1 LFIEVYLFLD
11 YLFITTSNPN
21 GMFDRRM
28 YDRSK
33 KREALE
39 KKTELFLLS
48 KYLNLEVKN
57 AMLKFEIRNIIVTYL
72 VNEKILGEYP
82 LDF

>member
-21 GMFDRRM
+21 GMFDRRI
-28 YDRSK
+28 YDRFK

-72 VNEKILGEYP
+72 VYEKILGEYP

>member
-1 LFIEVYLFLD
+1 MVCLTEECMTD
-11 YLFITTSNPN
+11 P
-21 GMFDRRM
+21 
-28 YDRSK
+28 
-33 KREALE
+33 KRGKRLK

>member
-1 LFIEVYLFLD
+1 
-11 YLFITTSNPN
+11 
-21 GMFDRRM
+21 MFDRRI
-28 YDRSK
+28 YDRFK

-39 KKTELFLLS
+39 KKTELILLS